1 MKKNDCNVVRDL
13 MPLVLDR
20 VASDESRALVEEHMG
35 SCEECRKQY
44 EEMKADMPEET
55 RAEYEAEQRDIMEAL
70 KVTRANQRKRKRRH
84 LILIFAVVLAAVM
97 AGGMLITWLDQGYW
111 PVDNK
116 NYTMSLS
123 QLKDGSIV
131 MTMDMQFNSSYIG
144 STGGTEEEDGK
155 TIWYE
160 TIYVPPLRY
169 IHNGENHGKQFWTV
183 VDGSNLA
190 DKIDE
195 IRQGKPGDYVT
206 IWKKGDPIP
215 EASEEMEFY
224 FAMEKEKYPDT
235 EISITDLDKARDAV
249 PEWK

>member
-44 EEMKADMPEET
+44 EEMKAELPEET
-55 RAEYEAEQRDIMEAL
+55 RAEYEAEQRNIMEAL
-70 KVTRANQRKRKRRH
+70 KATRANQRKRKRRH
-84 LILIFAVVLAAVM
+84 LIVIFAVVLAAVM
-97 AGGMLITWLDQGYW
+97 AGGMLVTWLNQGYW

-116 NYTMSLS
+116 NYTICLS
-123 QLKDGSIV
+123 RLKDGSVV
-131 MTMDMQFNSSYIG
+131 MTMDMKFNSSYIG
-144 STGGTEEEDGK
+144 STGEVKEEDGK
-155 TIWYE
+155 KIWYQS
-160 TIYVPPLRY
+160 IYVPPLRY

-183 VDGSNLA
+183 IDESMLT
-190 DKIDE
+190 DE
-195 IRQGKPGDYVT
+195 IRQGKPGDSVT

-249 PEWK
+249 PEWQ